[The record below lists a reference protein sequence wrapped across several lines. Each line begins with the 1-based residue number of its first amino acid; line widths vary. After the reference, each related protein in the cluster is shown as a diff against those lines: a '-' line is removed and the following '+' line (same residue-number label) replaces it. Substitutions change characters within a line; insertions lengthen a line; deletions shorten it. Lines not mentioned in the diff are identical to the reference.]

1 MSNSERRLRIL
12 QIGKFYP
19 PYAGG
24 IETHLEELSTQL
36 QHFADVKVIV
46 ANTGRH
52 SVTEEVSGIPVHRAG
67 TVTNFANVPI
77 SPGMVAEIRRSPAH
91 IVHVHWP
98 NPMAVMAYLASGHRG
113 RLVLT
118 YHSDIVKQKLVA
130 LPFQPIFN
138 LFMKRCRAVIATSPN
153 YAATSP
159 VLSQFSKLC
168 HVIPYGIAAD
178 RLLCADPAIV
188 ESVRRQYGPRI
199 ILAVGRLVYY
209 KGFEYL
215 VRAMQSVNGRA
226 LIVGDG
232 PLRESLRSL
241 AVSCGV
247 ADRVTFIGEKSG
259 KDLVPYFHAADLFAL
274 PSIARSE
281 AFGIV
286 QLEAMACG
294 KAVINTTLDS
304 GVPFVSLDGRTGLSV
319 PPSDSRAL
327 AGAINKLLDNDD
339 VRSNYGEAGRRR
351 VAEEFRLE
359 TMVHRVGQVY
369 RQVLES
375 VPLIDEERISLP
387 PEFYAV
393 FPNAL
398 DETSF

>member
-1 MSNSERRLRIL
+1 MRNSESRLRIL

-24 IETHLEELSTQL
+24 IETHLEELCTQL
-36 QHFADVKVIV
+36 QHFADVQVV
-46 ANTGRH
+46 VSNTG
-52 SVTEEVSGIPVHRAG
+52 SNSITEKVSGITVHRAR
-67 TVTNFANVPI
+67 TVTHFANVPI
-77 SPGMVAEIRRSPAH
+77 SPGMVSAIRRSPAD

-98 NPMAVMAYLASGHRG
+98 NPMAVLAYLASGHRG

-130 LPFQPIFN
+130 LPFRPIFDV
-138 LFMKRCRAVIATSPN
+138 FMKRCKAVIATSPN
-153 YAATSP
+153 YVETSS
-159 VLSQFSKLC
+159 VLRQFPQLC

-178 RLLCADPAIV
+178 RLTCRDRAAVDGL
-188 ESVRRQYGPRI
+188 RRQYGPRTV
-199 ILAVGRLVYY
+199 LAVGRLVYY

-215 VRAMQSVNGRA
+215 IRAMQEVNGRA

-259 KDLVPYFHAADLFAL
+259 KDLVPYFHAADLFVL

-294 KAVINTTLDS
+294 KAVVNTTLDS
-304 GVPFVSLDGRTGLSV
+304 GVPFVSLDGVTGLSV

-327 AGAINKLLDNDD
+327 AGAFNRLLNNNDL
-339 VRSNYGEAGRRR
+339 RSQYGEAGRRR
-351 VAEEFRLE
+351 VSQDFRLD
-359 TMVHRVGQVY
+359 TMVLRTWEVY
-369 RQVLES
+369 RQVLQSE
-375 VPLIDEERISLP
+375 PLIDRAKHQSINRTVWRILEHP
-387 PEFYAV
+387 
-393 FPNAL
+393 
-398 DETSF
+398 